1 MELAGSK
8 LKATAKVGTDAAS
21 LQLLRTP
28 EAACLATHPSQ
39 RELTWPITVGASSYL
54 ISLTLFTGR
63 GLARLAVNGFL
74 LLEKSL
80 GMFAQV
86 ESHSTINGVG
96 QGNTQSMRWGIAR
109 LAVMGCMLVER
120 SLGMFAQVTPQYLG
134 WG

>member
-28 EAACLATHPSQ
+28 EAACLAARPSQ
-39 RELTWPITVGASSYL
+39 RELTWPITVGSSSYL

-63 GLARLAVNGFL
+63 GIARLAVNGFML
-74 LLEKSL
+74 VEKSL

-86 ESHSTINGVG
+86 QACLTI
-96 QGNTQSMRWGIAR
+96 
-109 LAVMGCMLVER
+109 R
-120 SLGMFAQVTPQYLG
+120 SENKLD
-134 WG
+134 